1 MPRNVTSMKVIKLE
15 AGVILKGLQ
24 FHFKVSNMFE
34 SEEEMKSSNAA
45 LYLKRQNT
53 LGLTPLYLNYTVLS
67 LGEHDEIV
75 DHI

>member
-45 LYLKRQNT
+45 LYFKKAKHLGINT
-53 LGLTPLYLNYTVLS
+53 FVSKLYCIIFR
-67 LGEHDEIV
+67 GA
-75 DHI
+75 